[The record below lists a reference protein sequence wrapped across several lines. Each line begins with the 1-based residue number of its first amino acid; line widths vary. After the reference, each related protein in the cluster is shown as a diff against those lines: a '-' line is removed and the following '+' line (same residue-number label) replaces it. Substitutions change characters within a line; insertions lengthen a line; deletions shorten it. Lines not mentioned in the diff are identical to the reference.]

1 MARNRP
7 AGKPGVRPP
16 WACAP
21 QGAPGYLL
29 RVTRR
34 LVLFDFA
41 DPAAAAAF
49 APIDDVVMGG
59 RSWSR
64 AVPADGALRFEGEVS
79 LEQGGGFAS
88 IRSRPRR
95 ADLSGLDGLV
105 LTVRGDGR
113 RYKVNLRI
121 DEAFDGVTWQAT
133 LEPPAGEWR
142 AVTLPFAA
150 FAPRFRGRAVPEAG
164 PLDPARIATL
174 GFLVG
179 DRQAGPFRLEVAR
192 IEAAPAPPRQEAAP

>member
-1 MARNRP
+1 
-7 AGKPGVRPP
+7 
-16 WACAP
+16 
-21 QGAPGYLL
+21 
-29 RVTRR
+29 VTRR
-34 LVLFDFA
+34 LVLLDFA

-64 AVPADGALRFEGEVS
+64 ALPAEGALRFEGEVS

-95 ADLSGLDGLV
+95 ADLAAFAGLA

-121 DEAFDGVTWQAT
+121 DEAFDGVTWQAP
-133 LEPPAGEWR
+133 LEPPAGAWCT
-142 AVTLPFAA
+142 VTLPFAA

-192 IEAAPAPPRQEAAP
+192 VEAVPAPPHREASP